1 MNGQGTGRFRA
12 VKLSLGE
19 TCKGGF
25 VSSHTVQTH
34 RMHDS
39 QRGPSCKLWTL
50 GDGMG
55 LGQVR
60 QA

>member
-12 VKLSLGE
+12 VKSLGE
-19 TCKGGF
+19 TRKGGF

-34 RMHDS
+34 RTQNS

-50 GDGMG
+50 GDGDT
-55 LGQVR
+55 LGQVH

>member
-12 VKLSLGE
+12 VKSFGE

-25 VSSHTVQTH
+25 MSSHTVQTH

-39 QRGPSCKLWTL
+39 QRGPSWKLWTL
-50 GDGMG
+50 GDTDR